1 MPDLIPILADFLAT
15 AQGAYPD
22 LDVTEGSSCVLLRW
36 GSHTLTAWVDVND
49 GTGMTITHNESEQ
62 DSDGGPD
69 PLATVA
75 ELIVEHV
82 TEGGYDAER
91 GEAPEDANPGTF
103 AARVWVELYG
113 QRIERAKA
121 RIARLDPEGRYS
133 VKESEPLPVGGG
145 GFVRD
150 PAIFDDDEILF

>member
-1 MPDLIPILADFLAT
+1 MPDLLPILADFLTA

-22 LDVTEGSSCVLLRW
+22 LTAEPGSSCVLLRW
-36 GSHTLTAWVDVND
+36 GSHTLTAWVDLEV
-49 GTGMTITHNESEQ
+49 GGMTITHNESEQ

-133 VKESEPLPVGGG
+133 VKQSAPSTVNLAD
-145 GFVRD
+145 FD
-150 PAIFDDDEILF
+150 PDDTLF

>member
-1 MPDLIPILADFLAT
+1 MPDLLPILADFLTT

-22 LDVTEGSSCVLLRW
+22 LDVTAGSSCVLLRW
-36 GSHTLTAWVDVND
+36 GSHTLTAWVDLEV
-49 GTGMTITHNESEQ
+49 GSMMITHDESEQ

-103 AARVWVELYG
+103 AARVWVEFYG
-113 QRIERAKA
+113 QRIARTEAK
-121 RIARLDPEGRYS
+121 IARLDPEGRYS
-133 VKESEPLPVGGG
+133 VQSREDRYPLLTVNLAN
-145 GFVRD
+145 FD
-150 PAIFDDDEILF
+150 PDDTLF

>member
-1 MPDLIPILADFLAT
+1 MPDLLPILADFLTT

-22 LDVTEGSSCVLLRW
+22 LDVTAGSSCVLLRW
-36 GSHTLTAWVDVND
+36 GSHTLTAWVDIMD
-49 GTGMTITHNESEQ
+49 GGGMTITHDESEQ

-91 GEAPEDANPGTF
+91 GEAPEDAKPGTF
-103 AARVWVELYG
+103 AARVWVTLYR
-113 QRIERAKA
+113 QRIE
-121 RIARLDPEGRYS
+121 RLDPEGRYS
-133 VKESEPLPVGGG
+133 AQSREECHPLSTVNLADFNP
-145 GFVRD
+145 
-150 PAIFDDDEILF
+150 DDILF

>member
-1 MPDLIPILADFLAT
+1 MPDLLPILADFLTT

-22 LDVTEGSSCVLLRW
+22 LDATAGSSCVLLRW
-36 GSHTLTAWVDVND
+36 GSHTLTAWVDLEV
-49 GTGMTITHNESEQ
+49 GGMTITHNESEQ
-62 DSDGGPD
+62 ERDGGPD

-75 ELIVEHV
+75 DLIVEHV

-91 GEAPEDANPGTF
+91 GEAPEDAKPGTF

-133 VKESEPLPVGGG
+133 VQSREDRYPLLTVNLAA
-145 GFVRD
+145 FD
-150 PAIFDDDEILF
+150 PDDTLF